1 MANAN
6 DPRAEILRSRDF
18 IGWAVTSS
26 NGANVGTVSDILI
39 DRKGQ
44 VRFLAVDPGF
54 FKKPYLLPVEAME
67 WGEGSLQSTWTDG
80 EMKRLPPY
88 DPSVALTGPVLAEL
102 GRAFPRHYGS
112 HIGSPFE
119 SDTGPT
125 VVPLKD
131 AKDFR
136 LAKGAPNLRGWTV
149 YGADNEK
156 VGVVTQMLV
165 DPIAM
170 KVKYLDVDVDDDLFD
185 LSDDRHVLVP
195 LEYAELR
202 ERSQDVWVQVL
213 SGRDISTLPA
223 YLGGPVDPL
232 LEEASTQAFSGGG
245 DSGANRPMFERGG
258 DDHAM
263 LPPPRD
269 AEFASNPVVR
279 DDTRYAPADVP
290 PPRPLDDDYTS
301 DPPPPLPDAH
311 PGDRP
316 PILVHDD
323 APLDDDRPLSPEEEA
338 RRRPPTDY

>member
-44 VRFLAVDPGF
+44 VRYLAIDPGF
-54 FKKPYLLPVEAME
+54 FKKAYLLPVEALE
-67 WGEGSLQSTWTDG
+67 WGEGALQSTWSDT
-80 EMKRLPPY
+80 EVKRLPPY
-88 DPSVALTGPVLAEL
+88 DSSVALTAPVLAEL
-102 GRAFPRHYGS
+102 GRAFPRHYGD
-112 HIGSPFE
+112 HMGTPF
-119 SDTGPT
+119 DPGTGPT

-149 YGADNEK
+149 YAADNEK
-156 VGVVTQMLV
+156 VGTVTQMLV
-165 DPIAM
+165 DPVAM
-170 KVKYLDVDVDDDLFD
+170 KVKYLDVDVDDDLFG

-202 ERSQDVWVQVL
+202 ERSQDVWVQGL
-213 SGRDISTLPA
+213 AGRELVTLPA

-232 LEEASTQAFSGGG
+232 LEDASLRAFSEVGEH
-245 DSGANRPMFERGG
+245 RPLLERG
-258 DDHAM
+258 DDSTVAT

-269 AEFASNPVVR
+269 AEFASGPIVR
-279 DDTRYAPADVP
+279 DDTRFAPDE
-290 PPRPLDDDYTS
+290 
-301 DPPPPLPDAH
+301 PPPLADRDAY
-311 PGDRP
+311 PGDAP
-316 PILVHDD
+316 PALPDTDGEDLPPLLVRDD
-323 APLDDDRPLSPEEEA
+323 VLRGDDQRG
-338 RRRPPTDY
+338 